1 MVRTGLTPV
10 PAFPGVDVEFFVVK
24 IHLFGKVIG
33 KAPLPHEPADMF
45 NRGHAVR
52 ARAG

>member
-1 MVRTGLTPV
+1 MGRTGLTPV
-10 PAFPGVDVEFFVVK
+10 PAFPGIDVELFIVK
-24 IHLFGKVIG
+24 IHLFGKVVA
-33 KAPLPHEPADMF
+33 KAPLTHQPADML